1 MSELY
6 VDTASL
12 SAAASTANNASDDVT
27 GVKIT
32 SGMTDVSTGM
42 PGASALDSTSSVGE
56 TVDAMAKRLSEAL
69 SEYSAALT
77 GAMDAY
83 TAADNKTSIDFAA
96 FDKVVEG

>member
-6 VDTASL
+6 VDRASL
-12 SAAASTANNASDDVT
+12 SAAASNAGNASDDVA

-32 SGMTDVSTGM
+32 GGMTDVSTGM
-42 PGASALDSTSSVGE
+42 PGASALDSTSPVGE
-56 TVDAMAKRLSEAL
+56 AVDAMAKKLSEAL
-69 SEYSAALT
+69 TEYSTALT
-77 GAMDAY
+77 SAMESY